1 MIKSVG
7 LLTRKGGMSHE
18 QFMQHW
24 VEVHAPLAHA
34 VPGLIRYVQ
43 THIVESF
50 TTVELEVVP
59 TRGR

>member
-18 QFMQHW
+18 R
-24 VEVHAPLAHA
+24 LK
-34 VPGLIRYVQ
+34 
-43 THIVESF
+43 SF